1 VRASQ
6 SRTHTQTYTHADI
19 DTDRERERSTR
30 VREREIHSA
39 QSSNGMCGPPIRTH
53 VHALSER
60 VCVCER
66 EREACTFTSIAQ
78 IEARHEI
85 VLGWLVLTGRGW
97 TAADRRNVCAYLAVL
112 CAETKCAF
120 SQNAPKLLSLIVV
133 SVPLCLCICM
143 SASGVC
149 VCVCGWVGGWGWPG
163 RICHNISRRCCA
175 CSCTAWPTATPPSS
189 VLLGRAS
196 MPSLGTRPC
205 PPPQKRCVERE
216 NER

>member
-1 VRASQ
+1 
-6 SRTHTQTYTHADI
+6 
-19 DTDRERERSTR
+19 
-30 VREREIHSA
+30 
-39 QSSNGMCGPPIRTH
+39 MCGPPIRTH

-133 SVPLCLCICM
+133 SVPLCLCVCM

-149 VCVCGWVGGWGWPG
+149 VCGGVGGWVGVA
-163 RICHNISRRCCA
+163 RADLSQHISPLLR
-175 CSCTAWPTATPPSS
+175 
-189 VLLGRAS
+189 VLLYRMADRDATVVRAAWAGLDALTRYAA
-196 MPSLGTRPC
+196 MPTTTEKMR
-205 PPPQKRCVERE
+205 
-216 NER
+216 